1 MKFGKKKCHFIK
13 TKYLCTTVK
22 LTYKNPIVFSFYIL
36 AKPGCHCTEDISPE
50 NERFKNE
57 LYELDEEE
65 FGDPKTDN
73 DEKEYSNTIYATQ
86 GLRRPI
92 DVHPRFLNN
101 PDEGI
106 TVSHGPLNA
115 KHLI

>member
-1 MKFGKKKCHFIK
+1 MSFYK

-65 FGDPKTDN
+65 FGDPNTDN

-92 DVHPRFLNN
+92 DNHPRFLNS